1 MRALLCPGPRKLSL
15 VERPAPVAAPGAPL
29 VRIKRAGVCGT
40 DLHIFEGAQPYFEYP
55 RVIGHEL
62 GGEIAA
68 VVGSSRFRVGQQVA
82 VLPYVSCGACVAC
95 RRGKPNCCQ
104 RMNVIGVHSDGGFA
118 DWLAVPEDNLIDAEG
133 VSLDE
138 AAMAEFLAIGAH
150 AALRGAVEPGQK
162 VAVVGAGPIGLA
174 TAIFARSRGGDVT
187 LLDTR
192 ADRLAFARKAIGVDQ
207 AIEADGGARD
217 RLEALTGGDFFD
229 CVFDCTGSPPARNA
243 GFSLVAHGGGYV
255 LVSVVLGDIT
265 FSDPEFHKRETT
277 LLGSR
282 NATRADFDTVFAAL
296 RSGAIPTQALVT
308 HRASLDD
315 AARLFPHWLDP
326 ASGVVK
332 ALIEI

>member
-1 MRALLCPGPRKLSL
+1 MRALLCPSPHKLSL
-15 VERPAPVAAPGAPL
+15 VERPAPVATPGAPL
-29 VRIKRAGVCGT
+29 VRIRRAGVCGT

-68 VVGSSRFRVGQQVA
+68 VAGSGRFRVGQQVA

-133 VSLDE
+133 VSIDQ
-138 AAMAEFLAIGAH
+138 AAMAEFLAVGAH
-150 AALRGAVEPGQK
+150 AAWRGAVAPGQK
-162 VAVVGAGPIGLA
+162 VLVVGAGPIGLA
-174 TAIFARSRGGDVT
+174 AAIFARARGGDVT
-187 LLDTR
+187 MLDTR
-192 ADRLAFARKAIGVDQ
+192 ADRLALARQAIGVEQ
-207 AIEADGGARD
+207 AIEAGEGARD
-217 RLEALTGGDFFD
+217 RLGGVTRGGFFD
-229 CVFDCTGSPPARNA
+229 CVFDCTGSPPAMNA
-243 GFSLVAHGGGYV
+243 GFTLVAHGGSYV
-255 LVSVVLGDIT
+255 LVSIVLGDIT
-265 FSDPEFHKRETT
+265 FADPEFHKRETT

-282 NATRADFDTVFAAL
+282 NATRADFETVFAAL
-296 RSGAIPTQALVT
+296 RSGAVATEALAT

-315 AARLFPHWLDP
+315 AARDFPHWLDP